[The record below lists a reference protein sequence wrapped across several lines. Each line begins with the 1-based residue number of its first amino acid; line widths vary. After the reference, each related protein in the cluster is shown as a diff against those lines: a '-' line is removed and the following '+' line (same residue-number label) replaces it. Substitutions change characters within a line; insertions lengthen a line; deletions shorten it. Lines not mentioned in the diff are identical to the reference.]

1 MERLKDFWSGY
12 ACFGLIVGVAIFTI
26 TLNFD
31 YTLPEWLPTV
41 IFGISWISVTLIC
54 WIIDDMI
61 EKTRAKKRMTGIE
74 TNTPNQVL
82 DRIKNALKMKKPSI
96 YEILSYLYILQA
108 TKLLSN
114 FEFFDIIGQTFQSNP
129 KFFMLSIYPNIR
141 SKFRKIYGDEGMQ
154 VMNKNI
160 LEKFCLDEGEQIIY
174 ELNGTIRKKVPKKY
188 TIKVLYGTIYVTN
201 YRIVVHGK
209 FVFEIEV
216 AFGGSFRNPKE
227 TKIAY
232 ISNSTPCYGY
242 AFPIRNLHGLINPSA
257 FNNHNLSY
265 SVKQDE
271 NLYSDDCRI
280 TIDASK
286 KEDYGEK
293 LFAILDKF
301 QRIN

>member
-1 MERLKDFWSGY
+1 VEKLKDFWSGY
-12 ACFGLIVGVAIFTI
+12 ACFGLIAGVAIFTI
-26 TLNFD
+26 TLIID

-41 IFGISWISVTLIC
+41 IFSISWISVTLIC
-54 WIIDDMI
+54 WIIDDRI
-61 EKTRAKKRMTGIE
+61 EKTRVKKRMTGIE

-82 DRIKNALKMKKPSI
+82 DRIKKALKIEKPSI
-96 YEILSYLYILQA
+96 AEILSYLYILQA
-108 TKLLSN
+108 TNSLSN
-114 FEFFDIIGQTFQSNP
+114 FEFFDIIGQTFRMSP

-174 ELNGTIRKKVPKKY
+174 ELNGTIGKKVPKKY
-188 TIKVLYGTIYVTN
+188 TIKVLHGTIYVTN

-209 FVFEIEV
+209 LVFELEV
-216 AFGGSFRNPKE
+216 DTGGSFKNPKE
-227 TKIAY
+227 AKIAY

-242 AFPIRNLHGLINPSA
+242 SFPIKNLHGLINPSA
-257 FNNHNLSY
+257 FNNYNLSY

-286 KEDYGEK
+286 KEEHGDK

-301 QRIN
+301 QI